1 MTWLRFDATLDGMTW
16 RSDMCVKVRDDII
29 ERVLPL
35 SELAD
40 GIQTRHIP
48 AAITPGL
55 FDIQVN
61 GGGGVMFNNDPTPD
75 GVRRI
80 ADAHRCAGTRF
91 ILPTVITDQSD
102 VMERA
107 ADAVLATVG
116 TQGILGIHIEGPHI
130 NPTQKGTHNPDFIRS
145 LDQHTWGQVEKLR
158 IRKVP
163 VLLTLAPECV
173 PAGTIRRLDRMGV
186 VVAAGHTA
194 ATASEFAAAVQEGLR
209 GITHLFNG
217 MPAMTSRAPMITG
230 AAINSEVWCTI
241 IADGHHVDPSM
252 VRLAIRSR
260 PREGRTV
267 LMSDAMSTVGGP
279 ETFELYGETIQVQN
293 GCLINKLG
301 SLAGAHVTLAE
312 AVRNSMHFADLT
324 TTEALH
330 MAAVAPFEL
339 MRIPPMKY
347 EGARIQDVI
356 WRQ

>member
-1 MTWLRFDATLDGMTW
+1 MTW